1 MKNPAP
7 RPAPNKQKAFKALQ
21 SGNFKQAR
29 SLLGKICKADKHDI
43 EARLLLA
50 SACGQLGD
58 MQGVTKACR
67 QILNRQPE
75 HPQALSLLG
84 NALASQGQ
92 HEAAIRHYEKALT
105 HKPGDI
111 GILNN
116 LGNALYIANRLD
128 EAAEVL
134 QEIVKQQ
141 PNYADAY
148 NNLGNVY
155 KAQHEDNKAVHCFQ
169 KALQLD
175 PNLFEAM
182 LNLGNILSDRIG
194 HPEAAEQYFRKAIAL
209 KPDNLEA
216 RTGLINMLRFQGRL
230 EDCHKEI
237 RETLRFHPDNSLTLA
252 RIADMYELQGEHIKA
267 HEQIRML
274 LKKSGKPNPL
284 LIEVMLKICD
294 KVDCCD
300 EAIAHAEKL
309 LSDKSLH
316 PTAHQ
321 LLHFEL
327 GKLFDR
333 NKDYDTAFS
342 HFHAANEVA
351 KPVFKM
357 QDAKNKINSLIHA
370 YSKQKLNE
378 YPRGKNINSNPIF
391 IVGMP
396 RSGTSL
402 TEQILGSHPE
412 VFAAGELNDINDI
425 AASMPAMLG
434 TDKPHPDCL
443 EWLNQD
449 TIDRLARRYLDRM
462 KERTGDTAY
471 TYTTDKM
478 PHNFMN
484 LGLIA
489 LLFPKARI
497 IHCSRDPRDT
507 CLSIY
512 FQNFGWLHRYGADLG
527 WLGGYYH
534 HYHRLMQ
541 HWKSALDLPIL
552 TVRYE
557 DMIADQEAVTRKML
571 EFCDLEWD
579 ERCLQFHKS
588 ERHVATASYDQVR
601 QKIYTKSR
609 ARWKNYEKHIAPL
622 LDALGDSIEP

>member
-7 RPAPNKQKAFKALQ
+7 RPDPNKQKAFKALQ

-29 SLLGKICKADKHDI
+29 NLLGKICKADKHDV

-67 QILNRQPE
+67 QILNLQPE
-75 HPQALSLLG
+75 HPRALSLLG

-92 HEAAIRHYEKALT
+92 HEAAIRHYEKALAR
-105 HKPGDI
+105 KPGDI
-111 GILNN
+111 AMLNN
-116 LGNALYIANRLD
+116 LGNALYLANRLE
-128 EAAEVL
+128 EAAEKLREVVR
-134 QEIVKQQ
+134 QK
-141 PNYADAY
+141 PDYADAH
-148 NNLGNVY
+148 NNLGNIC
-155 KAQHEDNKAVHCFQ
+155 KALNQNTEAVHHFQ
-169 KALQLD
+169 TALALN
-175 PNLFEAM
+175 PKLFETL
-182 LNLGNILSDRIG
+182 LNLGDILSDRIG
-194 HPEAAEQYFRKAIAL
+194 HPEAAEQCFRKALAL
-209 KPDNLEA
+209 KPDDLQA
-216 RTGLINMLRFQGRL
+216 HTGLINMLRFQGRL
-230 EDCHKEI
+230 EESLEAI
-237 RETLRFHPDNSLTLA
+237 EAALRYHPKHANMRA
-252 RIADMYELQGEHIKA
+252 WAAII
-267 HEQIRML
+267 HEQGGEADKAYSLIRTL
-274 LKKSGKPNPL
+274 LGESDDPPPL
-284 LIEVMLKICD
+284 LIEVMLRIC
-294 KVDCCD
+294 KKMDCCE
-300 EAIAHAEKL
+300 EAIERAQTL
-309 LSDKSLH
+309 LSKDGLRPNSRRD
-316 PTAHQ
+316 
-321 LLHFEL
+321 LHFEL
-327 GKLFDR
+327 GKLYD
-333 NKDYDTAFS
+333 KAGDYDTAFE
-342 HFHAANEVA
+342 HYYRANETA
-351 KPVFKM
+351 KPPFDITEMKQKV
-357 QDAKNKINSLIHA
+357 DALIHSYA
-370 YSKQKLNE
+370 RERMESLPHAGNDSRQ
-378 YPRGKNINSNPIF
+378 PVF

-443 EWLNQD
+443 EWLNPD
-449 TIDRLARRYLDRM
+449 TLDRLARRYLDRM

-484 LGLIA
+484 LGLIS
-489 LLFPKARI
+489 LLFPGARI
-497 IHCSRDPRDT
+497 IHCRRDPRDT

-541 HWKSALDLPIL
+541 HWESVLDLPML

-571 EFCDLEWD
+571 EFCGLEWD

-601 QKIYTKSR
+601 QKIYTKSK

-622 LDALGDSIEP
+622 LDALGDSIES